1 MACPG
6 DRIHCLAIG
15 IYAVAVDELKI
26 GQTLGACKGEIYAVG
41 RKGVALSV
49 SQEETQLRD
58 PRSAV
63 RQLELSDM
71 QEI

>member
-1 MACPG
+1 M
-6 DRIHCLAIG
+6 AIG

-49 SQEETQLRD
+49 SQEETWF
-58 PRSAV
+58 A
-63 RQLELSDM
+63 LETNGA
-71 QEI
+71 I